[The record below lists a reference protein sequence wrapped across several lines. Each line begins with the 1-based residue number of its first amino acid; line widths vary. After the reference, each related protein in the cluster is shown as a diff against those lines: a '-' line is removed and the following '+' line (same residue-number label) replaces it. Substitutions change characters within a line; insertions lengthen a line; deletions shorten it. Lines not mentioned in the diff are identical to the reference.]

1 MLKTRIQFFAID
13 AVRLFSAF
21 IVLMNHWAQFARSGG
36 VTQDNSLTIFGNISA
51 FSDVGAIGVE
61 TFFIISGF
69 VIAMSASGI
78 GKPPSPRH
86 FLTMRAIRLFPALWL
101 SAAIAF
107 FARTMS
113 GEPVRSMAFATM
125 RSSVLSPIGPYID
138 GVVWSLVVEAVFYIL
153 VGVLILS
160 GPRWRLERLAIY
172 LGVLSTIYIIALSLL
187 SAMPH
192 LAISAQYLPLLLRF
206 PFKVLLLRHGVFFAA
221 GMLLWS
227 MKSTGFDRHKMAI
240 MGIFL
245 LAGLAEVVLS
255 VERTLAFRVMA
266 AALWMVSVAAV
277 LGGVVWGE
285 WLEARLKNRR
295 KIMQFMGG
303 ISYPI
308 YLNHYSL
315 GMVLVALFFQ
325 RSSVTVSTFL
335 LPFAL
340 IMGTS
345 IAVFAIERPAQ
356 RKLKRMLAN

>member
-13 AVRLFSAF
+13 AVRLFSAL
-21 IVLMNHWAQFARSGG
+21 IVLLNHWAQFARGGG
-36 VTQDNSLTIFGNISA
+36 VTQDSSLTIFGDINV

-69 VIAMSASGI
+69 VIAMSASGV

-86 FLTMRAIRLFPALWL
+86 FLTMRAIRLLPALWI
-101 SAAIAF
+101 SAGIAF
-107 FARTMS
+107 AARTLS
-113 GEPVRSMAFATM
+113 GEPVRSMALATM

-138 GVVWSLVVEAVFYIL
+138 GVVWSLVVEAVFYML

-160 GPRWRLERLAIY
+160 GPRWKLERLAVW
-172 LGVLSTIYIIALSLL
+172 LGVISTIYIITLSLL
-187 SAMPH
+187 SA
-192 LAISAQYLPLLLRF
+192 LSGLSISAQLLPLLLRF

-227 MKSTGFDRHKMAI
+227 MKSNGLDRHKLAI

-255 VERTLAFRVMA
+255 VERTLVFRILGA
-266 AALWMVSVAAV
+266 TLWIISVAMV
-277 LGGVVWGE
+277 LAGVIWGE
-285 WLEARLKNRR
+285 WLEQRLKNRR
-295 KIMQFMGG
+295 RIMQFMGG

-315 GMVLVALFFQ
+315 GMALLALLFG
-325 RSSVTVSTFL
+325 RSGSTATFL
-335 LPFAL
+335 LAFAA
-340 IMGTS
+340 IMAIS
-345 IAVFAIERPAQ
+345 VAVFAIERPAQ
-356 RKLKRMLAN
+356 RRLKRLLAN